1 MRRSGLV
8 SYRTCSLLKTGLSG
22 RHHQPMHLS
31 NQSWW
36 ITITFCQLVTAKGWM
51 NDKRRK
57 CWDYIT
63 FWNKLSKN
71 TTGCSLFLNN
81 LSMTEDIE
89 SSKVTTTQ
97 QKVQWTVRQGK
108 RCQLSDRAFSTSHFF
123 SSHLS
128 QKELINF
135 WQVWARWLS
144 AHGTKKTY
152 DAVWRTNHFFILI
165 KRFINSEINLHTYWH
180 IVEDVDGPW
189 GTS

>member
-1 MRRSGLV
+1 MTSYGEQLPHSRDIKNTMSQQSSGASWSGLAMSQDQFFRIPWRWRSTQDCQRKNCLQMRRSGLV

-128 QKELINF
+128 QK
-135 WQVWARWLS
+135 
-144 AHGTKKTY
+144 
-152 DAVWRTNHFFILI
+152 
-165 KRFINSEINLHTYWH
+165 
-180 IVEDVDGPW
+180 
-189 GTS
+189 